1 MSEVQQLIPHRP
13 PFLFVDEIIDSDAD
27 HLTAKKV
34 VPKDAD
40 FFRGHYPDYPIMPGV
55 LISESVFQAG
65 ALLMAK
71 RISDWE
77 GKVPVLSR
85 ANNLKFKQAVYPGDT
100 LELSVDFVDQ
110 VGPAYYLKGKA
121 QVNGKTALTVE
132 FTVMLMEPAQ

>member
-1 MSEVQQLIPHRP
+1 
-13 PFLFVDEIIDSDAD
+13 
-27 HLTAKKV
+27 
-34 VPKDAD
+34 
-40 FFRGHYPDYPIMPGV
+40 MPGV